1 MAIPQFPDLSGSEY
15 DPSWARQLAERDI
28 PRVPAVHQQA
38 PDFNAGPIHLNG
50 GALDSAALAVFRAL
64 QNSHMQGGNFGT
76 GLATGLASGLS
87 GARVGQMQAR
97 SAANA
102 AEDKRVAADDI
113 ARRQQAASYGR
124 SLARH
129 RWDMQRDAA
138 KQKPGSD
145 LVDVTPEVRAEAAKN
160 GIYIHPALTKVN
172 RSQLVRQ
179 VQSDIVG
186 DRMAEQH
193 KQAVSDAGE
202 LLDGVMA
209 GDLSPNPSDLFSS
222 RDPEVRKQ
230 FNILAKQRGFNL
242 LAAQRTHQGYKT
254 FYNTLNGRLQLA
266 VRQSVSN
273 AQGGL
278 DLLSDLNKQMASSIP
293 RNSQFTVMNRAALT
307 AAKQGVFGKEARD
320 LAIQMD
326 QQIGNL
332 ISELAN
338 VYQGGGVPTDEA
350 RKQAEA
356 NFYGKYAGER
366 SLEKNIELA
375 KRDVGIRANAILTTG
390 PMTPNT
396 PSGGYPVP
404 QPPPA
409 PGQAPPSVNDAPAPA
424 APAPPLGG
432 LFGAI
437 KSQVEQARGG
447 KKK

>member
-1 MAIPQFPDLSGSEY
+1 MANPLFPDISGQEY
-15 DPSWARQLAERDI
+15 DPLWARQMAEQDI
-28 PRVPAVHQQA
+28 PRVPAQYQQA
-38 PDFNAGPIHLNG
+38 PDFNVGPLHLNG
-50 GALDSAALAVFRAL
+50 SGVDAASLAVLRAMKDMP
-64 QNSHMQGGNFGT
+64 QPTS
-76 GLATGLASGLS
+76 GLGGLASGFVS
-87 GARVGQMQAR
+87 GYAGARAAKAQAR

-102 AEDKRVAADDI
+102 AEDKRVLGDDI
-113 ARRQQAASYGR
+113 ERRKQASEYGRMLRSHQLQLAMKAKTESPMVDIPGVGKVPATSEIGRQYLTATGKVPIRDAVGSRNEDIRAQAAS
-124 SLARH
+124 
-129 RWDMQRDAA
+129 D
-138 KQKPGSD
+138 
-145 LVDVTPEVRAEAAKN
+145 
-160 GIYIHPALTKVN
+160 
-172 RSQLVRQ
+172 
-179 VQSDIVG
+179 
-186 DRMAEQH
+186 AEQ
-193 KQAVSDAGE
+193 
-202 LLDGVMA
+202 LLEGVMA

-222 RDPEVRKQ
+222 RDPEIRKQ
-230 FNILAKQRGFNL
+230 FNILAKQKGFNL

-278 DLLSDLNKQMASSIP
+278 DLLSDLNKQMASRIP
-293 RNSQFTVMNRAALT
+293 RNSQFTVLNRAALA
-307 AAKQGVFGKEARD
+307 AAKQGAFGKEARD

-356 NFYGKYAGER
+356 NFYGKFAGER

-375 KRDVGIRANAILTTG
+375 KKDVGIRANAILTTG

-396 PSGGYPVP
+396 PTGGYPVP

-409 PGQAPPSVNDAPAPA
+409 PGQAPPSVNDAPVPV